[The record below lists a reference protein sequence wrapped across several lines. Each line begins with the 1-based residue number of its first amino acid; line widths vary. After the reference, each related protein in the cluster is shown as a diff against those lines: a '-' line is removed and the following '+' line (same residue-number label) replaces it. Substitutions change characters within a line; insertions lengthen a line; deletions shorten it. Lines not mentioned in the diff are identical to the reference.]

1 MAYLCELSS
10 TQKVYLDSQA
20 NQTVVTTVTSS
31 PGQQQQSS
39 SSFTTGSWT
48 SPPQVYRHNGGITIE
63 IETAQGKYYINVQG
77 NSMGMVNHPPST
89 NQSQMLQL
97 QQVSSIP
104 NATMSPM
111 KPMEP
116 MKMEPMKPMEPMKM
130 EPMEMR
136 MGNME
141 MRLNSPEQSTHPTRH
156 FCSQCGASVKP
167 EDRFCS
173 SCGHRLDS

>member
-1 MAYLCELSS
+1 MAYLCELSPS
-10 TQKVYLDSQA
+10 QKVYLDIQA
-20 NQTVVTTVTSS
+20 NQTVVTTVSSS

-48 SPPQVYRHNGGITIE
+48 SPPRVYRNNAGITIE
-63 IETAQGKYYINVQG
+63 IETAQGKHYINVQG
-77 NSMGMVNHPPST
+77 NSMGVIDHAPSM
-89 NQSQMLQL
+89 SPSEMLQL

-104 NATMSPM
+104 KSTMSPM

-116 MKMEPMKPMEPMKM
+116 MKMENMQMNMK
-130 EPMEMR
+130 PMEMR

-141 MRLNSPEQSTHPTRH
+141 MQINSPENPASQVKR
-156 FCSQCGASVKP
+156 FCSQCGASIQS

-173 SCGHRLDS
+173 SCGHRLD

>member
-1 MAYLCELSS
+1 MAYLCELSPS
-10 TQKVYLDSQA
+10 QKVYLDVQA

-48 SPPQVYRHNGGITIE
+48 FLPVIYRTDAGIVIE
-63 IETAQGKYYINVQG
+63 IETAQGKHYVNVQG
-77 NSMGMVNHPPST
+77 NSMGVMNDTPSIT
-89 NQSQMLQL
+89 QSERLQL

-116 MKMEPMKPMEPMKM
+116 MKMQPMKM
-130 EPMEMR
+130 QPMQMR
-136 MGNME
+136 MGNLE
-141 MRLNSPEQSTHPTRH
+141 MQMNSTSESSSSQTRQ
-156 FCSQCGASVKP
+156 FCSQCGASIKP

-173 SCGHRLDS
+173 SCGYRLDS